1 MRGESLT
8 AALVAALRARASA
21 ADEPICE
28 DTWARWLCGE
38 EGQELADRMISV
50 FPPAELWIALRT
62 AHIDQF
68 LHRRIREGIDQV
80 VLLGAGLDTRAVRL
94 ASPGVRF
101 FEVDHPDTQESK
113 LAKLESLGDYPV
125 SAAHYVSCDFETEG
139 PVERLLECGLVVTRP
154 TVVIWEGVVPYLQ
167 REAVVATLSSL
178 AEHLH
183 GESMVLF
190 DIVNKAL
197 VTGASSLDSDRDL
210 VDMVDEVGEPFRLGI
225 NNPIPLVVES
235 GFRHVRTFSFDE
247 ICLELTGTYERDRTF
262 RFQSFV
268 LASRARSLSF

>member
-1 MRGESLT
+1 M
-8 AALVAALRARASA
+8 
-21 ADEPICE
+21 
-28 DTWARWLCGE
+28 
-38 EGQELADRMISV
+38 ADRMISV

-62 AHIDQF
+62 AYIDGF

-113 LAKLESLGDYPV
+113 VAKLESLGDYPV
-125 SAAHYVSCDFETEG
+125 SAAQYVSCNFETEG
-139 PVERLLECGLVVTRP
+139 PVERLFECGLAQSRP
-154 TVVIWEGVVPYLQ
+154 TVVIWEGVVPYLH
-167 REAVVATLSSL
+167 REAVVETLSSL
-178 AEHLH
+178 SGNLH
-183 GESMVLF
+183 GESLVLF

-197 VTGASSLDSDRDL
+197 VAGDSRLDSDREL

-225 NNPIPLVVES
+225 NDPIPLVVES

-247 ICLELTGTYERDRTF
+247 ICLEHTGTYDRDRSF

>member
-8 AALVAALRARASA
+8 AALVAALRARATEA
-21 ADEPICE
+21 EEPICE

-38 EGQELADRMISV
+38 EGQVMADRMLSV

-62 AHIDQF
+62 AYIDRF

-101 FEVDHPDTQESK
+101 FEVDHPDTQEAK
-113 LAKLESLGDYPV
+113 LAKLQALGDYPV
-125 SAAHYVSCDFETEG
+125 TAAQYVSCNFETEG
-139 PVERLLECGLVVTRP
+139 PVQRLFDCGLVESRP

-167 REAVVATLSSL
+167 REAVVETLTSL
-178 AEHLH
+178 SGNLH
-183 GESMVLF
+183 GESMVMF

-197 VTGASSLDSDRDL
+197 VAGDSGLEADREL
-210 VDMVDEVGEPFRLGI
+210 VEMVDEVGEPFRLGI
-225 NNPIPLVVES
+225 NDPIPLMVES

-247 ICLELTGTYERDRTF
+247 ICLELTGTYERARSF